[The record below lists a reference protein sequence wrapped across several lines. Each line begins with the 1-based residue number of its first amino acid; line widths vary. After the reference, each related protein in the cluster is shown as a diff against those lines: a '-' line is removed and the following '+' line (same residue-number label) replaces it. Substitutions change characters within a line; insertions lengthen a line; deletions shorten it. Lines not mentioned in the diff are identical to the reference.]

1 MDKDI
6 NLDSLLGIS
15 NAKKSR
21 MEKVKTSLVQQK
33 QALEQEIY
41 HLQGQLDNKKEY
53 LAKLE
58 GGLDVIEEL
67 TK

>member
-21 MEKVKTSLVQQK
+21 MEKVKNSLVQQK